1 MSWTRP
7 SAESSTH
14 KIVETHDER
23 TREGLRTRG
32 LAAGVAAHRAHLATL
47 YGAWRRHAVVVA
59 ALVLSALSLAVAG
72 EPPMNLTTL
81 KRSCVRYHDSGEYLA
96 DIAAVDAKAEAWL
109 DENASVPKAAVVL
122 DIDETSVSN
131 WAYEKRLDFGF
142 DRASFDAFLRDTK
155 AEAIAPTHAL
165 VAHAQR
171 LRMAIFFITGRR
183 EPLRAVTEGDLREA
197 GYSGW
202 NGLDL
207 APEDYHEPTI
217 SIYKSAARKRITEM
231 GYHIVANVGDQ
242 ESDLAG
248 GYADRGFKLPNP
260 FYLVP

>member
-1 MSWTRP
+1 MSGTFKRQ
-7 SAESSTH
+7 
-14 KIVETHDER
+14 V
-23 TREGLRTRG
+23 
-32 LAAGVAAHRAHLATL
+32 
-47 YGAWRRHAVVVA
+47 VVVA
-59 ALVLSALSLAVAG
+59 ALVLSALSLALAG

-109 DENASVPKAAVVL
+109 DENASVPRAAIVL
-122 DIDETSVSN
+122 DIDETSISN
-131 WAYEKRLDFGF
+131 WAYEKRLDFGYDHATF
-142 DRASFDAFLRDTK
+142 NAFLRDTK
-155 AEAIAPTHAL
+155 AEVIAPTHAL

-171 LRMAIFFITGRR
+171 LRMAIFFVTGRR
-183 EPLRAVTEGDLREA
+183 EPLRAVTETDLREA
-197 GYSGW
+197 GYAGYD
-202 NGLDL
+202 GLDL
-207 APEDYHEPTI
+207 APENYHEPSI
-217 SIYKSAARKRITEM
+217 SIYKSAMRKRISEN